1 MGTDFQDKAIMKEIK
16 NVIVEF
22 NKIDSVNPEQMRT
35 GKIKPGYSISQITR
49 FLVLKW
55 TVSS

>member
-22 NKIDSVNPEQMRT
+22 NKIDGVNPKR
-35 GKIKPGYSISQITR
+35 K
-49 FLVLKW
+49 
-55 TVSS
+55 TVVWNLWV